1 MRIELEH
8 NKTISKICDTLSRLL
23 IQGSQHQM
31 QLHRKKKGFYGCAM
45 EQHFRGEKLEKNS
58 TLTYDKDY

>member
-31 QLHRKKKGFYGCAM
+31 QLHRKKKRILRVRYGTTFSWR
-45 EQHFRGEKLEKNS
+45 E
-58 TLTYDKDY
+58 T